1 MPPATVTSSPVTW
14 PDSSSEASTTTARAT
29 SSGAAT
35 LRSAIVRVT
44 RSTTASSSEP
54 RVIGEYV
61 QPGATAL
68 TRARGAIRTISFF
81 RLSSRPTWIADF
93 AAA

>member
-1 MPPATVTSSPVTW
+1 MW
-14 PDSSSEASTTTARAT
+14 PESSSEASTTTARAM
-29 SSGAAT
+29 SSALAT
-35 LRSAIVRVT
+35 LRSAIVRVI
-44 RSTTASSSEP
+44 RSTTSGSSAP

-68 TRARGAIRTISFF
+68 TRPRGAMRTISFF
-81 RLSSRPTWIADF
+81 RLSRRPTWIADF